1 MHRSNRPRY
10 GRRDWPPR
18 GAMSHS
24 VLFRSA
30 FRCKIAFPAI
40 SDRSSVC
47 LIDPVIGMREAVFI
61 RRNEARWKK
70 LEQVLHGMDRLSA
83 DEASE
88 LYIQLNDDLS
98 YARTFYPRGSVPE
111 YLNGL
116 ATRLHHHIYRNQ
128 RTARSRFIS

>member
-1 MHRSNRPRY
+1 MHRSNMPRY

-18 GAMSHS
+18 GAMSRS

-83 DEASE
+83 DEAAQ
-88 LYIQLNDDLS
+88 LYIKLIAGLS
-98 YARTFYPRGSVPE
+98 NARPLYTTGS
-111 YLNGL
+111 
-116 ATRLHHHIYRNQ
+116 T
-128 RTARSRFIS
+128 